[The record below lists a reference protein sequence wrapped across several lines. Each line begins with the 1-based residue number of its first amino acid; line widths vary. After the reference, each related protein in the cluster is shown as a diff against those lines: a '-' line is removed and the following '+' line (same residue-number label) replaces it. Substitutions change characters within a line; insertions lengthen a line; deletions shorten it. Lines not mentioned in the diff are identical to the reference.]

1 MEVYS
6 MAIMKIKDASGNFID
21 IKTIQGPQ
29 GPVGPMGPPGP
40 KGETGPVGPAG
51 ATGPQGEPG
60 KNGDGGIGVPE
71 GGSPGQFLMKQSE
84 NDYDTVWTQAPGI
97 SADDISG
104 LGLPTNIMNGTA
116 LGSLVGVGSYDYGN
130 EYSIAFGP
138 NASTKDAYRSIAF
151 GKNAF
156 CNGISSIA
164 FGDDTYV
171 SGNPWAAVAINGATV
186 RKGYCIGAGRG
197 VQVEGMDTFC
207 FGRRSAMKGMYSFG
221 ALFTEQSDYE
231 FNASWSIALGSYLK
245 SNSDHS
251 YVFILGYGL
260 EAPNSSMTMLG
271 TRPDQEYHLTGTPA
285 FKLGVGRVGDSNTR
299 TGLEINRVGQ
309 AWFSNTVKGSD
320 PEEANDFV
328 TKQYFEANKSGATLS
343 GTEAPTDDMGND
355 GDIYIQIA

>member
-1 MEVYS
+1 
-6 MAIMKIKDASGNFID
+6 MAIMKIKDANGNFID

-29 GPVGPMGPPGP
+29 GPVGPMGPMGP
-40 KGETGPVGPAG
+40 KGETGATGPVGP
-51 ATGPQGEPG
+51 TGPQGEPG

-156 CNGISSIA
+156 CNGTSSIA

-186 RKGYCIGAGRG
+186 RKGYCVGVGRG
-197 VQVEGMDTFC
+197 IQVEGQDTFC
-207 FGRRSAMKGMYSFG
+207 FGRRSIMKGSQSFG
-221 ALFTEQSDYE
+221 AVFSEQSDYE
-231 FNASWSIALGSYLK
+231 FNASWSIGLGHYLK
-245 SNSDHS
+245 AASVDYKYS
-251 YVFILGYGL
+251 YALGYGIEITGSCQTIIGKSPEKTNKL
-260 EAPNSSMTMLG
+260 SDG
-271 TRPDQEYHLTGTPA
+271 TLS
-285 FKLGVGRVGDSNTR
+285 FKLGISGWAASNKTGMEIYTDGRT
-299 TGLEINRVGQ
+299 
-309 AWFSNTVKGSD
+309 WFGGTVKGSD
-320 PEEANDFV
+320 PVEANDFV
-328 TKQYFEANKSGATLS
+328 TKQYFETNKGGATLS
-343 GTEAPTDDMGND
+343 GTAAPTDDMGND